1 MSDKPNF
8 REGDVVMVCRHVFE
22 SARRGKP
29 PDLASLHWEKP
40 ETPKEFYRAVDGT
53 AGRYNFL
60 AKCDACVSADPH
72 SVDYVEEIFLGGL
85 LHVADFLGGTKPS

>member
-22 SARRGKP
+22 SARRGNP
-29 PDLASLHWEKP
+29 PDLASLHWDKP
-40 ETPKEFYRAVDGT
+40 EGPRRFYRGDLTTGL
-53 AGRYNFL
+53 YNFL

-72 SVDYVEEIFLGGL
+72 SVVYVEEIFLGGL